1 MNSEYFNQKGCQ
13 KYSQRNL
20 FAVFINTIIQILQ
33 YITSTKDFCKLEKL
47 FTFDNIWDIETSPK
61 NATSFS
67 LWPHYDTD
75 SISFWSYHRGTRLI
89 AVSS

>member
-1 MNSEYFNQKGCQ
+1 MNSEYFNQKGRQ

-47 FTFDNIWDIETSPK
+47 FTFDNK
-61 NATSFS
+61 
-67 LWPHYDTD
+67 
-75 SISFWSYHRGTRLI
+75 
-89 AVSS
+89 